1 MATKKQEESATP
13 KEAGAKHKEETGK
26 HKAEGADHK
35 ADAKH
40 HKHDD
45 AAGKTEPVTHKF
57 YCVKCKESV
66 QVPEADTRVEM
77 AKNGHPMRKG
87 KCPTCG
93 TNLNRIL
100 GKNDVQ

>member
-1 MATKKQEESATP
+1 M
-13 KEAGAKHKEETGK
+13 
-26 HKAEGADHK
+26 
-35 ADAKH
+35 
-40 HKHDD
+40 
-45 AAGKTEPVTHKF
+45 THKF